1 MEMHLEELDQMD
13 SIQRDVPE
21 VQLEVVVEVQEE
33 RVKML
38 THQLE
43 VAEEGTSIPN
53 IRRKELTEADPQ
65 PIRKMDFG
73 RQEMK
78 MRKELSKKRT
88 WKRVDCEGKSV
99 EEALNCCDQKQN
111 HR

>member
-1 MEMHLEELDQMD
+1 MEMHLDELDQMD

-21 VQLEVVVEVQEE
+21 VQVEVVVEVQEE

-38 THQLE
+38 TCELAVE
-43 VAEEGTSIPN
+43 EEGTSIPN
-53 IRRKELTEADPQ
+53 IRRKELTEADLQ

-78 MRKELSKKRT
+78 MRKELSKRT
-88 WKRVDCEGKSV
+88 WRVDCEGKSV

-111 HR
+111 HH